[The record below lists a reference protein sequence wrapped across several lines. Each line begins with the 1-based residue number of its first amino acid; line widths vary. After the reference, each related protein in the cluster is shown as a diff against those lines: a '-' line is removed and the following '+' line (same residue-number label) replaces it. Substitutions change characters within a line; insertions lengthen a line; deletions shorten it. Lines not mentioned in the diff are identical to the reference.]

1 VIKRHQNL
9 DESTEK
15 LDKSTEES
23 DETNEITERK
33 AFVVYI
39 SKEQIKD
46 IFRDENTKVIS
57 IT

>member
-39 SKEQIKD
+39 PKE
-46 IFRDENTKVIS
+46 
-57 IT
+57 